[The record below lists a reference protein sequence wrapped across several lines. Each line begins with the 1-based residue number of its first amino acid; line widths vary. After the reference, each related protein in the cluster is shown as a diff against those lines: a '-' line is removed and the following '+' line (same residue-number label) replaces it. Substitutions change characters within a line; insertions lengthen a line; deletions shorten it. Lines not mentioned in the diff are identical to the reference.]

1 VLCFADQKPIEGNE
15 DMAKTA
21 LITGASSG
29 IGRGAA
35 VRLAAEG
42 WHILAHGRNLVA
54 LDATLAAIEQAG
66 GTGESFQA
74 EMANMDDVAKL
85 AEWATSHDRLDAMI
99 HCAAKFT
106 YGPVS
111 ADRFED
117 WDKTINQVLRA
128 TIRLTAYTL
137 PKITASEG
145 AYLYICGPT
154 SWTGWKNHAIHCA
167 VRHAQ
172 AGFAKALFEDVRED
186 GVRVTLVH
194 PGFVNTPSVNAE
206 GKDRAKM
213 IQLEDI
219 SEMIAIAITLPNTSC
234 VTEFKLRPQRTPY
247 V

>member
-1 VLCFADQKPIEGNE
+1 
-15 DMAKTA
+15 MTKTA

-35 VRLAAEG
+35 VRLAADG
-42 WHILAHGRNLVA
+42 WHILAHGRNPDT
-54 LDATLAAIEQAG
+54 LDETLAAIEQAG

-74 EMANMDDVAKL
+74 EMAKMDDVAKM
-85 AEWATSHDRLDAMI
+85 ADWATSHDRLDAMI

-111 ADRFED
+111 TDRFED
-117 WDKTINQVLRA
+117 WDQTIDQVLRA

-145 AYLYICGPT
+145 AYVYICGPT
-154 SWTGWKNHAIHCA
+154 SWTGWKNHSIHCA

-194 PGFVNTPSVNAE
+194 PGFVDTPSVSAE

-219 SEMIAIAITLPNTSC
+219 SEMIATAISLPNTTC
-234 VTEFKLRPQRTPY
+234 VTEFKLRPQKTPY

>member
-1 VLCFADQKPIEGNE
+1 MEGNGE
-15 DMAKTA
+15 MTKTA

-42 WHILAHGRNLVA
+42 WHILAHGRNSDT
-54 LDATLAAIEQAG
+54 LDETLAAVNQAG

-74 EMANMDDVAKL
+74 EMAKMDDVAKL
-85 AEWATSHDRLDAMI
+85 ADWANSHDRLDAMI

-111 ADRFED
+111 TDRFED
-117 WDKTINQVLRA
+117 WDQTIDQVLKA

-137 PKITASEG
+137 SKITASQG
-145 AYLYICGPT
+145 AYIYICGPT

-167 VRHAQ
+167 LRHAQ

-194 PGFVNTPSVNAE
+194 PGFVDTPSVNAE

-213 IQLEDI
+213 IQVEDI
-219 SEMIAIAITLPNTSC
+219 SEMVAAAISLPNTTC
-234 VTEFKLRPQRTPY
+234 VTEFKLRPQRSPY